1 MRDRHKAQRIVVG
14 TDGSE
19 NAHEAAKWAIENSQP
34 GDTVLL
40 LHVWHPY
47 IYGNELGAALTIDES
62 VPTELID
69 SEFTRFLPLA
79 KEHQVMLK
87 HALVQGEARVE
98 LRDSD
103 ADLVVIGA
111 KGHTGLGGLILGSV
125 ASYVAAH
132 SKVPVVIVPQHP

>member
-1 MRDRHKAQRIVVG
+1 MRKSNKAHRIVVG
-14 TDGSE
+14 TDGSP
-19 NAHEAAKWAIENSQP
+19 NARAATTWAIENSMP

-47 IYGNELGAALTIDES
+47 VYGSELGAALTVDES

-69 SEFTRFLPLA
+69 KEFKDHLPLA
-79 KEHQVMLK
+79 TEHKVMLK

-111 KGHTGLGGLILGSV
+111 KGHTGLSGFILGSV

-132 SKVPVVIVPQHP
+132 SKVPVVIVPHPV

>member
-1 MRDRHKAQRIVVG
+1 MRDRHKAHTVVVG
-14 TDGSE
+14 TDGSQ
-19 NAHEAAKWAIENSQP
+19 NSRLAAQWAIENSQP

-62 VPTELID
+62 VPTDLIEQ
-69 SEFTRFLPLA
+69 EFEQFLPAA

-87 HALVQGEARVE
+87 RSLVQGEARVA

-103 ADLVVIGA
+103 ADLIVIGA
-111 KGHTGLGGLILGSV
+111 KGHTGLSGLILGSV

-132 SKVPVVIVPQHP
+132 SKVPVVIVPHHD